1 MAEKNNHEKNSG
13 YATQRRQILNEN
25 TTFAVQEAYKSLR
38 TNISFATCNLKC
50 KRICITSGVSG
61 EGKSITLLNLAISIG
76 QTGKK
81 VLLIDAD
88 MRRPSVARLLIEQ
101 ATPGLSEYLAK
112 EASQEEVIRKEIYPN
127 VDVIF
132 SGELPPNPSELLSSE
147 QMQELIENN
156 TEKYDYILVDTPPV
170 GAVTDACIVANL
182 LDGVLLLVWQNRSH
196 RDVVKK
202 AVHSLQLTGANILG
216 YVFNGVLPEKKKYYR
231 YYY

>member
-1 MAEKNNHEKNSG
+1 MAEMNNHEQNNS
-13 YATQRRQILNEN
+13 YMAQRRQILNPN

-38 TNISFATCNLKC
+38 TNINFATCDLKC
-50 KRICITSGVSG
+50 KRICLTSGISG

-88 MRRPSVARLLIEQ
+88 MRRPTVARLLVEQ
-101 ATPGLSEYLAK
+101 STPGLSEYLAN
-112 EASQEEVIRKEIYPN
+112 EATQEEVIRKEMHPN

-132 SGELPPNPSELLSSE
+132 SGELPPNPSELLSNE
-147 QMQELIENN
+147 RMQVLIETN

-196 RDVVKK
+196 KDVVRK
-202 AVHSLQLTGANILG
+202 AVKSLQLTGANILG
-216 YVFNGVLPEKKKYYR
+216 YVFNGVMPEKKKYYR